1 MKKKIAAGLLLAAAL
16 IGGCGQNKTVSKE
29 NSAVQKESREPEKP
43 KCAVGYNFEL
53 QTVSGKKIRLSDFK
67 GKVVVLQFF
76 GTFCPTCRREIPVL
90 NRLYEEYGG
99 KVVVIGMD
107 TDYEGN
113 PPPALKAF
121 VKEEGIKYPVVVV
134 DQKTWMNYPGYF
146 TGSDIIPQTFF
157 IDKNGDVCYYG
168 VGFAPGDEVK
178 YKAAIDKL
186 LHE

>member
-1 MKKKIAAGLLLAAAL
+1 MKRKIAISLFLAAAF
-16 IGGCGQNKTVSKE
+16 IGGCGQNKTVSQKKP
-29 NSAVQKESREPEKP
+29 AVQKESQESKKP

-53 QTVSGKKIRLSDFK
+53 TTVNGKKIKLSDFK

-90 NRLYEEYGG
+90 NKLYEEYGG
-99 KVVVIGMD
+99 KVVVIGMN

-113 PPPALKAF
+113 PPPALKQF
-121 VKEEGIKYPVVVV
+121 VKEEGIKYPVVVT

-168 VGFAPGDEVK
+168 VGFAPGDEAR

-186 LHE
+186 LHG